1 MRTSSCVSLVSDRT
15 TDGTQRRGRH
25 SATAED
31 RYQKYTDGVVEKD
44 RAKTSDRFTDVYTE
58 LLEKA
63 EELSLVRQ
71 VPIQQPQRL

>member
-1 MRTSSCVSLVSDRT
+1 M
-15 TDGTQRRGRH
+15 
-25 SATAED
+25 
-31 RYQKYTDGVVEKD
+31 EKD